1 MTHASPKVKD
11 HIKDAN
17 SMNIGWY
24 SHTAEREV
32 GKVYIY
38 KTPDGKG
45 EMRLTS
51 ISKLNARKPIW
62 KDIVCKGEVGQYVK
76 TIKINGNTMEK
87 INWAGF

>member
-1 MTHASPKVKD
+1 MTHASSKVKD

-17 SMNIGWY
+17 SMKIGWY
-24 SHTAEREV
+24 SHTAAERIG

-51 ISKLNARKPIW
+51 ISKLNAQKPIW
-62 KDIVCKGEVGQYVK
+62 KDIVCKGEVGKYVK
-76 TIKINGNTMEK
+76 TEM
-87 INWAGF
+87 NWTGF